1 MMDEMNEGAL
11 DNVVKLT
18 DQDGNEVAF
27 ELLDVVEHEGENY
40 IILLPADDD
49 SNEVVIL
56 QQTGED
62 EENEEYAA
70 VVDDEV
76 AGAVFELFRQRNPEL
91 CE

>member
-1 MMDEMNEGAL
+1 MDEINEGAM

-27 ELLDVVEHEGENY
+27 ELLDVVEYGDEEY
-40 IILLPADDD
+40 IILLPAEDD

-70 VVDDEV
+70 VTDDAV
-76 AGAVFELFRQRNPEL
+76 AEAVFELFRQRNPDL